1 MKEEERENAATNLN
15 GKNWALLTREVK
27 IMVSQ
32 IIDIKHELGCLNAK
46 IDKMEELAAV
56 ASEKKT
62 IIFVII

>member
-15 GKNWALLTREVK
+15 DKNWALLTREVK

-32 IIDIKHELGCLNAK
+32 MIDIKHELGCLNTK

-56 ASEKKT
+56 ASEKKQ
-62 IIFVII
+62 